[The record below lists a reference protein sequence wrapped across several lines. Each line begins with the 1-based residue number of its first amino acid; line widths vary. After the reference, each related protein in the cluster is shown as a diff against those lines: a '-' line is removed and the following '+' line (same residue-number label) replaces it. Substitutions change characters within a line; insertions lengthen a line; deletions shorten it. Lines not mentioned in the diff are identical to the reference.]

1 MNDVPRVGG
10 KNASLGEMISNLG
23 SLGVEVPDGFATT
36 AHAFDDFLDQ
46 AGIRER
52 IHQRLDRLDTE
63 DVRELA
69 LAGAEIRGWVIDS
82 PLPDNLQQE
91 ISVAYRAMSANGKEA
106 TVAVRSSATAED
118 LPDASFAGQQETFLN
133 ISGLEQ
139 VLHSDQAGVRLAV
152 QRPRNFLPGA
162 PGLRTRRRGVVGRD
176 TAHGAQR
183 PGGQRRHVQ
192 YRYRIRIRG
201 CRFHHQQLWPR

>member
-1 MNDVPRVGG
+1 MSENIVPLDQLGMNDVPRVGG
-10 KNASLGEMISNLG
+10 KNASLGEM
-23 SLGVEVPDGFATT
+23 
-36 AHAFDDFLDQ
+36 
-46 AGIRER
+46 
-52 IHQRLDRLDTE
+52 
-63 DVRELA
+63 
-69 LAGAEIRGWVIDS
+69 IRGWVIDS

-139 VLHSDQAGVRLAV
+139 VLHS
-152 QRPRNFLPGA
+152 LPGA

>member
-139 VLHSDQAGVRLAV
+139 VLHSIKLVFASLFNDSAWCAATWRPAASCSVSIPNPDSRMPFSSPAAMASVKPWCRVRSI
-152 QRPRNFLPGA
+152 RTSFMS
-162 PGLRTRRRGVVGRD
+162 TRR
-176 TAHGAQR
+176 
-183 PGGQRRHVQ
+183 
-192 YRYRIRIRG
+192 I
-201 CRFHHQQLWPR
+201 